1 MSIDQL
7 KRSGFKKLI
16 FNFVVSKPIVMKIT
30 HAQKSKIKN
39 VDFDNLNFGEIFTD
53 HMFVCDYING
63 QWSTPEILPY
73 QPIQMDPSSSVLHY
87 GQAVFEGMKA
97 YKDDTDGVWLF
108 RPEQNFERIN
118 KSSKRLSIPEFPKE
132 FFFEGLEK
140 LLDLDKEWIRKGDGN
155 SLYIR
160 PFVFASQA
168 GVQASASNAY
178 KFMIIC
184 SPVGS
189 YYSSPEVHVQV
200 AEKFSRA
207 APGGVGYAKAAGN
220 YAAQFYPTTLAQK
233 EGFQQIIWT
242 DSSTHEYLEE
252 AGTMNIFFRI
262 HDTLVTTPTSD
273 RILDGI
279 TRKSILELAEY
290 LKIKTEVRPISIQE
304 LLSSKEDGS
313 LKEIFGAGTAVVVSP
328 IKGFGYQN
336 KRYTLEDVSDSFA
349 SILKDKI
356 ISIQRNTIEDP
367 FGWRHEVKTTV
378 LK

>member
-1 MSIDQL
+1 
-7 KRSGFKKLI
+7 
-16 FNFVVSKPIVMKIT
+16 MKIT
-30 HAQKSKIKN
+30 HTQESKIKN
-39 VDFDNLNFGEIFTD
+39 VDFDNLSFGKIFTD
-53 HMFVCDYING
+53 HMFVCDYKDG
-63 QWSTPEILPY
+63 QWSTPEIMPY
-73 QPIQMDPSSSVLHY
+73 QPIQMDPSSSVFHY

-97 YKDDTDGVWLF
+97 YKDDADGVWLF
-108 RPEQNFERIN
+108 RPEQNFARIN
-118 KSSKRLSIPEFPKE
+118 KSSERLSMPEFPKE

-140 LLDLDKEWIRKGDGN
+140 LLDIDKEWIKKGAGN
-155 SLYIR
+155 SLYVR

-184 SPVGS
+184 SPVAS
-189 YYSSPEVHVQV
+189 YYSGGEVHVQV
-200 AEKFSRA
+200 AEKYSRA
-207 APGGVGYAKAAGN
+207 AAGGVGYAKAAGN

-242 DSSTHEYLEE
+242 DANTHEYLEE

-262 HDTLVTTPTSD
+262 NDTLITTPTSD

-279 TRKSILELAEY
+279 TRKSILQLAEH
-290 LKIKTEVRPISIQE
+290 LGIKTDVRPISIHE
-304 LLSSKEDGS
+304 ILSSKEDGS

-336 KRYTLEDVSDSFA
+336 KRHVLEDAPDSFA
-349 SILKDKI
+349 TILKDHI
-356 ISIQRNTIEDP
+356 VNIQRNATEDP

-378 LK
+378 SI

>member
-1 MSIDQL
+1 
-7 KRSGFKKLI
+7 
-16 FNFVVSKPIVMKIT
+16 MKIT
-30 HAQKSKIKN
+30 HAQESKIKN
-39 VDFDNLNFGEIFTD
+39 VDFDNLSFGEIFTD
-53 HMFVCDYING
+53 HMFVCDYKDG
-63 QWSTPEILPY
+63 QWSTPEIMPY
-73 QPIQMDPSSSVLHY
+73 QPIQMDPSSSVFHY

-97 YKDDTDGVWLF
+97 YKDDADGVWLF
-108 RPEQNFERIN
+108 RPEQNFARIN
-118 KSSKRLSIPEFPKE
+118 KSSERLSMPEFPKE

-140 LLDLDKEWIRKGDGN
+140 LLDLDKEWIKKGAGN
-155 SLYIR
+155 SLYVR

-184 SPVGS
+184 SPVAS
-189 YYSSPEVHVQV
+189 YYSGGEVHVQV
-200 AEKFSRA
+200 AEKYSRA
-207 APGGVGYAKAAGN
+207 AAGGVGYAKAAGN

-242 DSSTHEYLEE
+242 DANTHEYLEE

-262 HDTLVTTPTSD
+262 NDTLITTPTSD

-279 TRKSILELAEY
+279 TRKSILQLAEH
-290 LKIKTEVRPISIQE
+290 LGIKTDVRPISIHE

-336 KRYTLEDVSDSFA
+336 RRHVLEDAPDSFA
-349 SILKDKI
+349 TILKDHI
-356 ISIQRNTIEDP
+356 VNIQRNATEDP

-378 LK
+378 SI

>member
-1 MSIDQL
+1 MST
-7 KRSGFKKLI
+7 KKNYSIPIKHIEKSRINEVDFNHLI
-16 FNFVVSKPIVMKIT
+16 FGN
-30 HAQKSKIKN
+30 
-39 VDFDNLNFGEIFTD
+39 DFTD
-53 HMFVCDYING
+53 YMFECDFKSG
-63 QWSTPEILPY
+63 SWSNPNIRPFGNLSISPAAK
-73 QPIQMDPSSSVLHY
+73 VFHY

-97 YKDDTDGVWLF
+97 YKDDADGVWLF
-108 RPEQNFERIN
+108 RPEQNFARIN
-118 KSSKRLSIPEFPKE
+118 KSSERLSMPEFPKE

-140 LLDLDKEWIRKGDGN
+140 LLDIDKEWIKKGAGN
-155 SLYIR
+155 SLYVR

-184 SPVGS
+184 SPVAS
-189 YYSSPEVHVQV
+189 YYSGGEVHVQV
-200 AEKFSRA
+200 AEKYSRA
-207 APGGVGYAKAAGN
+207 AAGGVGYAKAAGN

-242 DSSTHEYLEE
+242 DANTHEYLEE

-262 HDTLVTTPTSD
+262 NDTLITTPTSD

-279 TRKSILELAEY
+279 TRKSILQLAEH
-290 LKIKTEVRPISIQE
+290 LGIKTDVRPISIHE

-336 KRYTLEDVSDSFA
+336 KRHVLEDAPDSFA
-349 SILKDKI
+349 TILKDHI
-356 ISIQRNTIEDP
+356 VNIQRNATEDP

-378 LK
+378 SI

>member
-1 MSIDQL
+1 
-7 KRSGFKKLI
+7 
-16 FNFVVSKPIVMKIT
+16 MKIT
-30 HAQKSKIKN
+30 HAQESKIKN
-39 VDFDNLNFGEIFTD
+39 IDFDNLNFGEIFTD
-53 HMFVCDYING
+53 HMFVCDYKDG
-63 QWSTPEILPY
+63 QWKTPEIMPY
-73 QPIQMDPSSSVLHY
+73 QPIQMDPSSSVFHY

-97 YKDDTDGVWLF
+97 YKDDADGVWLF
-108 RPEQNFERIN
+108 RPEENFARIN
-118 KSSKRLSIPEFPKE
+118 KSSERLSMPEFPKE

-140 LLDLDKEWIRKGDGN
+140 LLDMDKEWIKKGAVN
-155 SLYIR
+155 SLYVR

-184 SPVGS
+184 SPVSS
-189 YYSSPEVHVQV
+189 YYSGGEVHVQV

-207 APGGVGYAKAAGN
+207 AAGGVGYAKAAGN

-242 DSSTHEYLEE
+242 DANTHEYLEE

-262 HDTLVTTPTSD
+262 NDTLITTPTSD

-279 TRKSILELAEY
+279 TRKSILQLAAH
-290 LKIKTEVRPISIQE
+290 LGIKTDVRPISIHE

-336 KRYTLEDVSDSFA
+336 KRHILEDAPDSFA
-349 SILKDKI
+349 AILKDHI
-356 ISIQRNTIEDP
+356 VNIQRNVVPDP

-378 LK
+378 SV

>member
-1 MSIDQL
+1 
-7 KRSGFKKLI
+7 
-16 FNFVVSKPIVMKIT
+16 MKIT
-30 HAQKSKIKN
+30 HTQESKIKN
-39 VDFDNLNFGEIFTD
+39 VDFDNLSFGEIFTD
-53 HMFVCDYING
+53 HMFICDYKDG
-63 QWSTPEILPY
+63 QWSTPEIMPY
-73 QPIQMDPSSSVLHY
+73 QPIQMDPSSSVFHY

-97 YKDDTDGVWLF
+97 YKDDADGVWLF
-108 RPEQNFERIN
+108 RPEQNFARIN
-118 KSSKRLSIPEFPKE
+118 KSSERLSMPEFPKE

-140 LLDLDKEWIRKGDGN
+140 LLDIDKEWIKKGAGN
-155 SLYIR
+155 SLYVR

-178 KFMIIC
+178 KFIIIC
-184 SPVGS
+184 SPVAS
-189 YYSSPEVHVQV
+189 YYSGGEVHVQV
-200 AEKFSRA
+200 AEKYSRA
-207 APGGVGYAKAAGN
+207 AAGGVGYAKAAGN

-242 DSSTHEYLEE
+242 DANTHEYLEE

-262 HDTLVTTPTSD
+262 NDTLITTPTSD

-279 TRKSILELAEY
+279 TRKSILQLAKH
-290 LKIKTEVRPISIQE
+290 LGIKTDVRPISIHE

-336 KRYTLEDVSDSFA
+336 KRHVLEDAPDSFA
-349 SILKDKI
+349 TILKDHI
-356 ISIQRNTIEDP
+356 VNIQRNATEDP

-378 LK
+378 SI

>member
-1 MSIDQL
+1 
-7 KRSGFKKLI
+7 
-16 FNFVVSKPIVMKIT
+16 MKIT
-30 HAQKSKIKN
+30 HAQESKIKN
-39 VDFDNLNFGEIFTD
+39 VDFDNLSFGKIFTD
-53 HMFVCDYING
+53 HMFVCDYKDG
-63 QWSTPEILPY
+63 QWSTPEIMPY
-73 QPIQMDPSSSVLHY
+73 QPIQMDPSSSVFHY

-97 YKDDTDGVWLF
+97 YKDDADGVWLF
-108 RPEQNFERIN
+108 RPEQNFARIN
-118 KSSKRLSIPEFPKE
+118 KSSERLSMPEFPKE

-140 LLDLDKEWIRKGDGN
+140 LLDIDKEWIKKGAGN
-155 SLYIR
+155 SLYVR

-184 SPVGS
+184 SPVAS
-189 YYSSPEVHVQV
+189 YYSGGEVHVQV
-200 AEKFSRA
+200 AEKYSRA
-207 APGGVGYAKAAGN
+207 AAGGVGYAKAAGN

-242 DSSTHEYLEE
+242 DANTHEYLEE

-262 HDTLVTTPTSD
+262 NDTLITTPTSD

-279 TRKSILELAEY
+279 TRKSILQLAEH
-290 LKIKTEVRPISIQE
+290 LGIKTDVRPISIHE

-336 KRYTLEDVSDSFA
+336 KRHVLEDAPDSFA
-349 SILKDKI
+349 TILKDHI
-356 ISIQRNTIEDP
+356 VNIQRNTTEDP

-378 LK
+378 SI

>member
-1 MSIDQL
+1 
-7 KRSGFKKLI
+7 
-16 FNFVVSKPIVMKIT
+16 MKIT
-30 HAQKSKIKN
+30 HTQESKIKN
-39 VDFDNLNFGEIFTD
+39 VDFDNLSFGKIFTD
-53 HMFVCDYING
+53 HMFVCDYKDG
-63 QWSTPEILPY
+63 QWSTPEIMPY
-73 QPIQMDPSSSVLHY
+73 QSIQMDPSSSVFHY

-97 YKDDTDGVWLF
+97 YKDDADGVWLF
-108 RPEQNFERIN
+108 RPEQNFARIN
-118 KSSKRLSIPEFPKE
+118 KSSERLSMPEFPKE

-140 LLDLDKEWIRKGDGN
+140 LLDIDKEWIKKGAGN
-155 SLYIR
+155 SLYVR

-184 SPVGS
+184 SPVAS
-189 YYSSPEVHVQV
+189 YYSGGEVHVQV
-200 AEKFSRA
+200 AEKYSRA
-207 APGGVGYAKAAGN
+207 AAGGVGYAKAAGN

-242 DSSTHEYLEE
+242 DANTHEYLEE

-262 HDTLVTTPTSD
+262 NDTLITTPTSD

-279 TRKSILELAEY
+279 TRKSILQLAEH
-290 LKIKTEVRPISIQE
+290 LGIKTDVRPISIHE

-336 KRYTLEDVSDSFA
+336 KRHVLEDAPDSFA
-349 SILKDKI
+349 TILKDHI
-356 ISIQRNTIEDP
+356 VNIQRNATEDP

-378 LK
+378 SI

>member
-1 MSIDQL
+1 
-7 KRSGFKKLI
+7 
-16 FNFVVSKPIVMKIT
+16 MKIT
-30 HAQKSKIKN
+30 HAQESKIKN

-53 HMFVCDYING
+53 HMFVCNYKDG
-63 QWSTPEILPY
+63 QWSTPEIMPY
-73 QPIQMDPSSSVLHY
+73 QSIQMDPSSSVFHY

-97 YKDDTDGVWLF
+97 YKDDADGVWLF
-108 RPEQNFERIN
+108 RPEENFERIN
-118 KSSKRLSIPEFPKE
+118 KSSERLSIPEFPKE

-140 LLDLDKEWIRKGDGN
+140 LLEMDKEWIKKGAGN
-155 SLYIR
+155 SLYVR

-184 SPVGS
+184 SPVAS
-189 YYSSPEVHVQV
+189 YYSGGEVYVQV
-200 AEKFSRA
+200 AEKYSRA
-207 APGGVGYAKAAGN
+207 AAGGVGYAKAAGN
-220 YAAQFYPTTLAQK
+220 YAAQFYPTSLAHK

-242 DSSTHEYLEE
+242 DANTHEYLEE

-262 HDTLVTTPTSD
+262 NDTLITTPTSD

-279 TRKSILELAEY
+279 TRKSILQLAEH
-290 LKIKTEVRPISIQE
+290 LGIKTDVRPISIHE

-313 LKEIFGAGTAVVVSP
+313 LREIFGAGTAVVVSP

-336 KRYTLEDVSDSFA
+336 KRHVLEDAPDSFA
-349 SILKDKI
+349 TILKDHI
-356 ISIQRNTIEDP
+356 VNIQRNTTEDP

-378 LK
+378 SI

>member
-1 MSIDQL
+1 
-7 KRSGFKKLI
+7 
-16 FNFVVSKPIVMKIT
+16 MKIT
-30 HAQKSKIKN
+30 HAQESKIKN
-39 VDFDNLNFGEIFTD
+39 IDFDNLNFGEIFTD
-53 HMFVCDYING
+53 HMFVCDYKEG
-63 QWSTPEILPY
+63 QWKTPEIMPY
-73 QPIQMDPSSSVLHY
+73 QPIQMDPSSSVFHY

-97 YKDDTDGVWLF
+97 YKDDADGVWLF
-108 RPEQNFERIN
+108 RPEENFARIN
-118 KSSKRLSIPEFPKE
+118 KSSERLSMPEFPKE

-140 LLDLDKEWIRKGDGN
+140 LLDMDKEWIKKGARN
-155 SLYIR
+155 SLYVR

-184 SPVGS
+184 SPVSS
-189 YYSSPEVHVQV
+189 YYSGREVHVQV

-207 APGGVGYAKAAGN
+207 AAGGVGYAKAAGN
-220 YAAQFYPTTLAQK
+220 YAAQFYPTTLALN

-242 DSSTHEYLEE
+242 DANTHEYLEE

-262 HDTLVTTPTSD
+262 NDTLITTPTSD

-279 TRKSILELAEY
+279 TRKSILQLAAH
-290 LKIKTEVRPISIQE
+290 LGIKTDVRPISIHE

-336 KRYTLEDVSDSFA
+336 KRHILEDAPDSFA
-349 SILKDKI
+349 AILKDHI
-356 ISIQRNTIEDP
+356 VNIQRNVVPDP

-378 LK
+378 SV

>member
-1 MSIDQL
+1 MRTKKNHSIPIRLIEKSRINEVDF
-7 KRSGFKKLI
+7 SHLI
-16 FNFVVSKPIVMKIT
+16 FGN
-30 HAQKSKIKN
+30 
-39 VDFDNLNFGEIFTD
+39 DFTD
-53 HMFVCDYING
+53 YMFECDFKSG
-63 QWSTPEILPY
+63 SWSNPTIRPFGNLSISPAAK
-73 QPIQMDPSSSVLHY
+73 VFHY

-97 YKDDTDGVWLF
+97 YKDDADGVWLF
-108 RPEQNFERIN
+108 RPEENFARIN
-118 KSSKRLSIPEFPKE
+118 KSSERLSIPEFPEE

-140 LLDLDKEWIRKGDGN
+140 LLDMDKEWIKKGAGN
-155 SLYIR
+155 SLYVR

-184 SPVGS
+184 SPVSS
-189 YYSSPEVHVQV
+189 YYSGREVHVQV

-207 APGGVGYAKAAGN
+207 AAGGVGYAKAAGN
-220 YAAQFYPTTLAQK
+220 YAAQFYPTTLALN

-242 DSSTHEYLEE
+242 DANTHEYLEE

-262 HDTLVTTPTSD
+262 NDTLITTPTSD

-279 TRKSILELAEY
+279 TRKSILQLAAH
-290 LKIKTEVRPISIQE
+290 LGIKTDVRPISIHE

-336 KRYTLEDVSDSFA
+336 KRHILEDAPDSFA
-349 SILKDKI
+349 AILKDHI
-356 ISIQRNTIEDP
+356 VNIQRNVVPDP

-378 LK
+378 SV

>member
-1 MSIDQL
+1 
-7 KRSGFKKLI
+7 
-16 FNFVVSKPIVMKIT
+16 MKIT
-30 HAQKSKIKN
+30 HAQESKIKN
-39 VDFDNLNFGEIFTD
+39 IDFDNLNFGEIFTD
-53 HMFVCDYING
+53 HMFVCDYKEG
-63 QWSTPEILPY
+63 QWKTPEIMPY
-73 QPIQMDPSSSVLHY
+73 QPIQMDPSSSVFHY

-97 YKDDTDGVWLF
+97 YKDDADGVWLF
-108 RPEQNFERIN
+108 RPEENFARIN
-118 KSSKRLSIPEFPKE
+118 KSSERLSMPEFPKE

-140 LLDLDKEWIRKGDGN
+140 LLDMDKEWIKKGAGN
-155 SLYIR
+155 SLYVR

-168 GVQASASNAY
+168 GVQATASNAY

-184 SPVGS
+184 SPVRS
-189 YYSSPEVHVQV
+189 YYSGGEVHVQV

-207 APGGVGYAKAAGN
+207 AAGGVGYAKAAGN
-220 YAAQFYPTTLAQK
+220 YAAQFYPTTLALN

-242 DSSTHEYLEE
+242 DANTHEYLEE

-262 HDTLVTTPTSD
+262 NDTLITTPTSD

-279 TRKSILELAEY
+279 TRKSILQLAAH
-290 LKIKTEVRPISIQE
+290 LGIKTDVRPISIHE

-336 KRYTLEDVSDSFA
+336 KRHILEDAPDSFA
-349 SILKDKI
+349 AILKDHI
-356 ISIQRNTIEDP
+356 VNIQRNVVPDP

-378 LK
+378 SV